1 MEPDNM
7 SIPVV
12 DIAEV
17 LSRSERLD
25 SCDAVEELHSAF
37 TTVGFVF
44 IRNHGIDKKLV
55 GIGNQIITSRSSTAY
70 CHQISAPYRSTG
82 HLRLRPNSLLTVSWI
97 RRSVQG
103 WGVTTMDMS
112 VWRGRSKMNDEHSCF

>member
-1 MEPDNM
+1 MGSIPEKYARSRVRMEPDNM

-55 GIGNQIITSRSSTAY
+55 GIGNQKLSP
-70 CHQISAPYRSTG
+70 HDQV
-82 HLRLRPNSLLTVSWI
+82 LLTAI
-97 RRSVQG
+97 KFLPRTDRQG
-103 WGVTTMDMS
+103 I
-112 VWRGRSKMNDEHSCF
+112 

>member
-1 MEPDNM
+1 M

-17 LSRSERLD
+17 LSSSEGLD

-55 GIGNQIITSRSSTAY
+55 SGKCTLCNFIAVRSS
-70 CHQISAPYRSTG
+70 
-82 HLRLRPNSLLTVSWI
+82 
-97 RRSVQG
+97 
-103 WGVTTMDMS
+103 M
-112 VWRGRSKMNDEHSCF
+112 

>member
-1 MEPDNM
+1 M

-17 LSRSERLD
+17 LSRSEGLD
-25 SCDAVEELHSAF
+25 GCDAVRELHSAF

-55 GIGNQIITSRSSTAY
+55 STVTGYFASPKILY
-70 CHQISAPYRSTG
+70 PYAKY
-82 HLRLRPNSLLTVSWI
+82 PI
-97 RRSVQG
+97 
-103 WGVTTMDMS
+103 
-112 VWRGRSKMNDEHSCF
+112 